1 VSPPPGVPLVGGR
14 AFLGQVSSPTFTDLV
29 LDTSTGE
36 VHGGPFPAGNYRV
49 RIEVPGLPARQLS
62 PLELRSG
69 ETLDLGVL
77 EWTGP
82 SRLTVRLHRAP
93 GLDAVIVQ
101 LVGITDPLYLETLQ
115 VDADVARS
123 TGLQPGEYRLK
134 TCGSGVASQAVPV
147 RIGEGETTLE
157 LDVARGAWQS
167 IAVDLGQTQASKLTL
182 RVHDES
188 GAVCSDAEF
197 LMSMFD
203 ANQMPAQVGLCL
215 KPGRYDLDVVLDG
228 VVVLQEPLE
237 VRHEDDH
244 RSWHFKLP

>member
-1 VSPPPGVPLVGGR
+1 
-14 AFLGQVSSPTFTDLV
+14 
-29 LDTSTGE
+29 
-36 VHGGPFPAGNYRV
+36 
-49 RIEVPGLPARQLS
+49 
-62 PLELRSG
+62 
-69 ETLDLGVL
+69 VL

-134 TCGSGVASQAVPV
+134 TFGSGVASQSVPV